1 MPAVRYY
8 GAVEIVVVV
17 VVVGVNSDGRGVL
30 TEQLQIFRVL
40 AHQLRRTLAA
50 DVAVEAVD
58 GVGFR
63 HHPVQVVGHHQHPA
77 VKLIAQLGDG
87 LVELQLAVDI
97 HALRRFIQYQERW
110 TAQKARASNTRCSS
124 PPEEVHAG
132 GCWPNRQSVQAHH
145 GLLDHLA

>member
-1 MPAVRYY
+1 MIAAVAARTGAEAFGGCAAGVPAVRYY

-63 HHPVQVVGHHQHPA
+63 HHPVQVVGHHQHP
-77 VKLIAQLGDG
+77 QL
-87 LVELQLAVDI
+87 
-97 HALRRFIQYQERW
+97 
-110 TAQKARASNTRCSS
+110 SS
-124 PPEEVHAG
+124 SRSWAMV
-132 GCWPNRQSVQAHH
+132 W
-145 GLLDHLA
+145 